1 MEKLKFRP
9 RVTFNADLKRLGCLD
24 PTIVDE
30 VRAAIEM
37 LLETGTLPDEYG
49 NHSLQRR
56 LAGYREFH
64 AHDTPQG
71 ELPSDINDV
80 LVIWYR
86 ERNDLVAVGVRIG
99 SHERLFPHQNRSKK
113 YRKD

>member
-1 MEKLKFRP
+1 MAKLKFRL
-9 RVTFNADLKRLGCLD
+9 RVTFNADLKRLGRLD

-37 LLETGTLPDEYG
+37 LLETGMLPDEYG
-49 NHSLQRR
+49 DHSLQRR

-64 AHDTPQG
+64 VCDTPQG

-80 LVIWYR
+80 LVI
-86 ERNDLVAVGVRIG
+86 
-99 SHERLFPHQNRSKK
+99 
-113 YRKD
+113 